1 MRELEIIHSHVPRI
15 SECAFSNLKKHREE
29 AGTSHAP
36 AVAQDKNTHLHTAPG
51 KRYAYPTLETRQ
63 SESLRTL
70 DPWVC

>member
-1 MRELEIIHSHVPRI
+1 MRELEINHSHVPRI

-51 KRYAYPTLETRQ
+51 KGYAYPTLETRQ